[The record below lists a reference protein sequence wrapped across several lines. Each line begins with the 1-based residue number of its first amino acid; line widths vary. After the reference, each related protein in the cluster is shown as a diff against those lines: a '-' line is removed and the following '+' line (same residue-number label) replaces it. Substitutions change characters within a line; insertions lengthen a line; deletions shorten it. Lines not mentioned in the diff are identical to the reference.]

1 MVYFYIFLTLFVTH
15 SKMLVL
21 YCVSMCIRTHHYCIT
36 HSLRCDTRAFNFE
49 KVKVVKHMLTNTSM
63 KYKVYDRKSQNQ
75 LETCAHKYPLQ
86 NIIYNLS
93 KEGQTYTDY
102 IMVGVNVTKAMSTHQ
117 HLF

>member
-1 MVYFYIFLTLFVTH
+1 
-15 SKMLVL
+15 
-21 YCVSMCIRTHHYCIT
+21 
-36 HSLRCDTRAFNFE
+36 
-49 KVKVVKHMLTNTSM
+49 M

-117 HLF
+117 HLFWCYISCPSFMTIIYLLFDLSKL